1 MSRVPGLGGRVQ
13 RDNGWNSTLNIRVA
27 TDLRGQDFVLYLGL
41 YLPPDKIL
49 DLISWK

>member
-13 RDNGWNSTLNIRVA
+13 RDNGWNSTLNIKA
-27 TDLRGQDFVLYLGL
+27 STDLRGQDFAL